1 MLVRLGVMYP
11 NNKKRRCGN
20 MAAGVAFKY
29 SCSRYISSPEWAS
42 LPLLPVFLILDNLFE
57 PIDHVSFAAVCEQ
70 WRSLAKDYNQATQR
84 WRHNNLLPMLL
95 IPNEYDCQGGG
106 GKNSRLL
113 TKTNHRKALYSI
125 AEGKIYNNI
134 GLEVPFKKRSCGS
147 SHGWFATIESVT
159 DQGPIIALRDPFR
172 NPASPILLPLLDA
185 MPKKCDKYFHEF
197 NVRKVIFSAD
207 PALNPDNYVVVALLR
222 IANHFLDIYDDFAFI
237 RMKRG
242 QSQKRWTWIRPPLP
256 VTDVISYKTQVYV
269 VGHQGEIWSL
279 DVNPYSPRIQR
290 LKPLTHPD
298 ADLQRYRATRYL
310 VESTK
315 GDLMHI
321 ERVCK
326 QTQGTYKNVMTES
339 FRVYKVVFDDKDGSV
354 LQHVEVKS
362 IGDDAFF
369 IGDNHSVSV
378 LASNFHGCQ
387 SNSIYYTHD
396 FSSSFYVYG
405 NHVTYA
411 TLYDDMPCRDMG
423 IFNLDSGTIT
433 QHFSLDPY
441 SDLQGYIPPAV
452 WVVPQLNGLC

>member
-1 MLVRLGVMYP
+1 MYP

-20 MAAGVAFKY
+20 MAAGVAFKYY

-42 LPLLPVFLILDNLFE
+42 LPLLPVFLVLDNLFE
-57 PIDHVSFAAVCEQ
+57 PIDHVSFAAVCKQ

-95 IPNEYDCQGGG
+95 IPNEYECQGGGG
-106 GKNSRLL
+106 GKNSLLL

-172 NPASPILLPLLDA
+172 NPASPILLPLLDVTLI
-185 MPKKCDKYFHEF
+185 PKKRDKYFHEF

-207 PALNPDNYVVVALLR
+207 PALNPENYVVVALLR
-222 IANHFLDIYDDFAFI
+222 KDNHFVGIYDEFAFI

-242 QSQKRWTWIRPPLP
+242 RSQKRWTWIKPPHP
-256 VTDVISYKTQVYV
+256 VTDVISYQTQVHLL
-269 VGHQGEIWSL
+269 GHQGEIWSL
-279 DVNPYSPRIQR
+279 DVSPYTSRIRR
-290 LKPLTHPD
+290 LKLLTHRD
-298 ADLQRYRATRYL
+298 AGFHRYKATRYL

-326 QTQGTYKNVMTES
+326 QTQGAYKNVMTES
-339 FRVYKVVFDDKDGSV
+339 FRVYKVVFDDEDGSV
-354 LQHVEVKS
+354 LQHVE
-362 IGDDAFF
+362 DDHFGGHFLGTHNFRRRGNSKVEETAPGVATGM
-369 IGDNHSVSV
+369 ILSLHETLQNCKDT
-378 LASNFHGCQ
+378 LATCQ
-387 SNSIYYTHD
+387 SLKNSEE
-396 FSSSFYVYG
+396 SLKEQLEKAKKKEASQFYSYKQDG
-405 NHVTYA
+405 E
-411 TLYDDMPCRDMG
+411 
-423 IFNLDSGTIT
+423 
-433 QHFSLDPY
+433 
-441 SDLQGYIPPAV
+441 AV
-452 WVVPQLNGLC
+452 NG